1 MTPLA
6 SEARPAE
13 SRRLSPVAPVALID
27 SFLGMAAL
35 LNPEGRLVAV
45 NRELAGLGVG
55 DDEAEVAGRY
65 FWECDWWAFDPNVQ
79 TRIRRAIELAAS
91 TGQAQYLRVVK
102 RVHDCRFLNVEIKI
116 TPFDSPCGEGGWLIY
131 SARDRTAQMAGE
143 EALALS
149 EQRFRLAVGS
159 FPDGLVMVDQKAR
172 MVLVNAGMETLFG
185 YARDELLGADIEC
198 LIPDAQRQGHAAHFL
213 RYMEHP
219 SARAMA
225 NRRELNARRKDGTE
239 FQVEIGLNP
248 IPSDQGT
255 MVLATIQ
262 DVTARYAAR
271 RATERALEEK
281 TVLLHE
287 IHHRV
292 KNNLQVI
299 SSLLNLQSR
308 GATGDVAAALA
319 ESQGRIKA
327 MALIHQ
333 LLYERND
340 FSSVD
345 IAEYLKRLCN
355 LLSESHR
362 SIRPRFQ
369 FVLEADDGVCVSLK
383 RAVPCGLLVNELV
396 TNALKH
402 AFPEPRTGQVRVAL
416 AKGDA
421 GFTITVADD
430 GVGLPPEVLP
440 GVTRSLGMQLI
451 PLLTDQACGS
461 WQLDRDNGTRFTIR
475 IAPDEGRETA

>member
-1 MTPLA
+1 MTTIVPGVARSEPRPSSPA
-6 SEARPAE
+6 S
-13 SRRLSPVAPVALID
+13 SIALVE

-35 LNPEGRLVAV
+35 LHSDGRVEAV
-45 NRELAGLGVG
+45 NRELAAVSGAG
-55 DDEAEVAGRY
+55 DADVEGRC
-65 FWECDWWAFDPNVQ
+65 FWECEWWAFDPNVQ
-79 TRIRRAIELAAS
+79 TRIRRAVEAAAS
-91 TGQAQYLRVVK
+91 AGQAQFLRAVK
-102 RVHDCRFLNVEIKI
+102 RVRDREFLNVEIKI
-116 TPFDSPCGEGGWLIY
+116 SPFECPSGGGNWLIY
-131 SARDRTAQMAGE
+131 SARDRTAQVAGE

-149 EQRFRLAVGS
+149 EQRFRLAVES

-185 YARDELLGADIEC
+185 YARDELLGARIDQ
-198 LIPDAQRQGHAAHFL
+198 LLPDTQRHGHAAHFA

-219 SARAMA
+219 TARAMA
-225 NRRELNARRKDGTE
+225 NRRELHARRKDGSE

-248 IPSDQGT
+248 IPSEQGT

-271 RATERALEEK
+271 RSTERALEEK

-308 GATGDVAAALA
+308 GASGDVAAALA

-333 LLYERND
+333 LLYERKD

-345 IAEYLKRLCN
+345 IAEYLRRLCG
-355 LLSESHR
+355 LLSESYR
-362 SIRPRFQ
+362 SVRPRFR
-369 FVLEADDGVCVSLK
+369 FVLEAEEGVCVSLK

-402 AFPEPRTGQVRVAL
+402 AFPEPRTGQVLVSLQR
-416 AKGDA
+416 DDD

-430 GVGLPPEVLP
+430 GIGLPPEVVP

-451 PLLTDQACGS
+451 PLLSDQACGS
-461 WQLDRDNGTRFTIR
+461 WALTRDNGTRFTIR
-475 IAPDEGRETA
+475 IRPDEGKEVA